1 MMPEEFGPHT
11 GTAFEDRLARGLD
24 ATAGVALA
32 VLVFAMMALA
42 FIDVLGRQT
51 IDRPIPAG
59 FEVTELMMAFTVY
72 LGLPVVCARREHI
85 TIGLLDRLF
94 KGHVKRVQHCVL
106 NLLMAGL
113 STVWA
118 REVWIQ
124 ADALAAANELLMF
137 LQIRTSMFVYAMSL
151 LTAAAA
157 AIFLALAWRSLR
169 APRGDVQG

>member
-1 MMPEEFGPHT
+1 MMPGEFGPRT
-11 GTAFEDRLARGLD
+11 GIAFEDRLARGLD
-24 ATAGVALA
+24 ATLGVVLA

-94 KGHVKRVQHCVL
+94 KGRIKRAQHCVL
-106 NLLMAGL
+106 NLLMGGL
-113 STVWA
+113 SAVWA

-137 LQIRTSMFVYAMSL
+137 LQIRTSIFVYAMSL

-157 AIFLALAWRSLR
+157 AIFLALAWQVLR
-169 APRGDVQG
+169 APRGDAQG